1 MSIIVNETDNTLYG
15 TRVADTDNIV
25 FIPGSAITGPSEPTL
40 YTSYNDFIS
49 NHGDHGVEGS
59 LTWDYVANILLAGF
73 PVLFKRIT
81 HAVGDNGGNGE
92 ELVTHAKLDVKNR
105 ADTDIII
112 TFTDMYG
119 GTYGNSLNI
128 ELKREYESVYLRV
141 KRDQRVIETYKI
153 ATLTEEILE
162 DNEQVKALVIKGLN
176 SVQSDR
182 ITINIPD
189 EEKYEFIEID
199 NKYLTGGTDADE
211 TKVLEVISEENYNN
225 SLYPEFEDPYLYN
238 IKFICSGGYV
248 DSDLAIAN
256 NLVKLAEARGD
267 CVAFLD
273 MPMGIEKGVANTYFN
288 TINTSYATAFAPWCY
303 CELSTKTQKWMPPS
317 FVFLNR
323 LARSII
329 TNNNPIWYPVAG
341 VKRASLS
348 NVLNTEYDIGATML
362 DEWTGDS
369 STQALNP
376 IMKLRSYGYVIYGQR
391 TLYAS
396 DDSNYPSPSALR
408 QLGIRLTVN
417 EVKRA
422 IFDIAIGLKFE
433 KNDLYT
439 WNEFS
444 TLLRPLLTAMKSDRG
459 ITDFQILMNKETTT
473 EQDIQEFRI
482 RGKVSISV
490 LNPVEDFE
498 IDFVLEPQSVTFETE
513 DTII

>member
-25 FIPGSAITGPSEPTL
+25 FIPGSAITGTSKATL
-40 YTSYNDFIS
+40 YTSYNDFVS

-81 HAVGDNGGNGE
+81 HAVGDNGGDGT
-92 ELVTHAKLDVKNR
+92 ELVSHAKLDVKNR
-105 ADTDIII
+105 ADTEIIM
-112 TFTDMYG
+112 TFTDLYG
-119 GTYGNSLNI
+119 GSYGNSLNI

-141 KRDQRVIETYKI
+141 KLDQKVIETYKI
-153 ATLTEEILE
+153 ATLTDEILE
-162 DNEQVKALVIKGLN
+162 DEETVKKLVMDGLN
-176 SVQSDR
+176 SVESNR
-182 ITINIPD
+182 ILINIPD
-189 EEKYEFIEID
+189 EEKFEFNEIN
-199 NKYLTGGTDADE
+199 NKYLTGGADADE
-211 TKVLEVISEENYNN
+211 SAILAVIAEENYNN
-225 SLYPEFEDPYLYN
+225 SLFAEFEDLYLHN
-238 IKFICSGGYV
+238 IKFICSGGYI
-248 DSDLAIAN
+248 DSNLTIAN
-256 NLVKLAEARGD
+256 NLVQLAEKRGD

-273 MPMGIEKGVANTYFN
+273 IPMGIEKGVANTYFN
-288 TINTSYATAFAPWCY
+288 SINTSYAAAFAPWCY
-303 CELSTKTQKWMPPS
+303 CELSTKAQKWMPPS

-323 LARSII
+323 LARSLI

-362 DEWTGDS
+362 EEWTGDRS
-369 STQALNP
+369 SQALNP

-408 QLGIRLTVN
+408 QLGVRLTVN
-417 EVKRA
+417 EIKRA

-439 WNEFS
+439 WNEFR
-444 TLLRPLLTAMKSDRG
+444 TYLNPLLTAMKSDRG
-459 ITDFQILMNKETTT
+459 ISDFQILMNKETTT
-473 EQDIQEFRI
+473 DTDIQEFRI
-482 RGKVSISV
+482 RGKVSVSV

-498 IDFVLEPQSVTFETE
+498 IDFVLEPQSVTFDSET
-513 DTII
+513 IA

>member
-25 FIPGSAITGPSEPTL
+25 FVPGSAITGTSEPTL
-40 YTSYNDFIS
+40 YTSYNDFVS

-81 HAVGDNGGNGE
+81 HETGE
-92 ELVTHAKLDVKNR
+92 EGAELVTHAKLDVKNT
-105 ADTDIII
+105 ADTDIIL
-112 TFTDMYG
+112 TFTDLYG
-119 GTYGNSLNI
+119 GSYGNSLNI
-128 ELKREYESVYLRV
+128 ELKKEYESVYLRI

-153 ATLTEEILE
+153 ATITDEIEE
-162 DNEQVKALVIKGLN
+162 DDAKVKELVIKGLN
-176 SVQSDR
+176 SVKSNR
-182 ITINIPD
+182 ISISIPD
-189 EEKYEFIEID
+189 EEKFEFIEIS
-199 NKYLTGGTDADE
+199 NKYLTGGKDADE
-211 TKVLEVISEENYNN
+211 TKILEVISEENYNN
-225 SLYPEFEDPYLYN
+225 SLYPEFEDLYLYN

-248 DSDLAIAN
+248 DSDLTIAN

-273 MPMGIEKGVANTYFN
+273 MPMGIEKGIANTYFN
-288 TINTSYATAFAPWCY
+288 TINTSYAAAFAPWCY

-362 DEWTGDS
+362 EEWTGDS

-439 WNEFS
+439 WNEFR
-444 TLLRPLLTAMKSDRG
+444 TLLNPLLTAMKSDRG
-459 ITDFQILMNKETTT
+459 ISDYQILMNKETTT
-473 EQDIQEFRI
+473 DEDIQEFRI
-482 RGKVSISV
+482 RGKVSIAV

-498 IDFVLEPQSVTFETE
+498 IDFVLEPQSVTFENE
-513 DTII
+513 DIIA